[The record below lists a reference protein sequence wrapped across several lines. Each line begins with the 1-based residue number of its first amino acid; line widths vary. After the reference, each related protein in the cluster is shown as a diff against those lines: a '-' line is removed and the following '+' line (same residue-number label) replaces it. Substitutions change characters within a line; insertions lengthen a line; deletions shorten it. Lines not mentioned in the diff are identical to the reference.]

1 MQDLPQKS
9 ATIED
14 VAKLAGVSIATVSR
28 AIRMPEK
35 VADSTRKKVT
45 AAIARTGYTANAMA
59 QNLRMQRSRMVMV
72 LTQSIADPNFPGI
85 LTGLEKVANARGYGV
100 LIGNTERSVSLEE
113 NHMRFLASGMVDGL
127 VLLTGHLPVA
137 GWPQSPVSA
146 FPTMVAATRPID
158 RAEVGYVGVDDVAA
172 SKVATEYLMS
182 LGHKDIAYIS
192 SSHSDVVSDLRF
204 EGYRQGLAEAT
215 VPLNDWRIE
224 GDGSNE
230 GGRASVER
238 LFIRDTLPTAFFCF
252 NDDTAI
258 GVISAL
264 QARGYRVPD
273 DFSVIGF
280 DDIPF
285 SNNIT
290 PALTTIRQPRN
301 MIGEL
306 AMDQLLDKLAGKDS
320 VYKQRLL
327 HGDLVVRKSC
337 GAVPATKI
345 R

>member
-45 AAIARTGYTANAMA
+45 TAIARTGYTANAMA

-85 LTGLEKVANARGYGV
+85 LTGLEKAANVRGYGV

-113 NHMRFLASGMVDGL
+113 NHMRFLSSGMVDGL

-137 GWPQSPVSA
+137 GWPLSPVSS
-146 FPTMVAATRPID
+146 FPAMVAATRPIE
-158 RAEVGYVGVDDVAA
+158 RTEVSYVGIDDIAA

-182 LGHKDIAYIS
+182 LGHKDIAYVS
-192 SSHSDVVSDLRF
+192 SSGSDVVSDLRY
-204 EGYRQGLAEAT
+204 EGYRKAVAEAT
-215 VPLNDWRIE
+215 VPLPEWRIE
-224 GDGSNE
+224 SDGSNE

-238 LFIRDTLPTAFFCF
+238 LFIKDTLPTAFFCF

-264 QARGYRVPD
+264 QARGYRVPE

-285 SNNIT
+285 SSNIT

-301 MIGEL
+301 LIGEL
-306 AMDQLLDKLAGKDS
+306 AMDHLLDRLTGKEHAT
-320 VYKQRLL
+320 VTKLL

-337 GAVPATKI
+337 AAVPIT
-345 R
+345 